1 MSKWDISKRDI
12 LRAAGWEIF
21 HDNDEKYCAVH
32 HLTGRIAT
40 IWIDIEQYITPRF
53 GQTED
58 FNIYA
63 EEVAYRLFD
72 CLQEP
77 HDWDKWFQKLDEEE
91 AQ

>member
-21 HDNDEKYCAVH
+21 HEGDEKYCAVH
-32 HLTGRIAT
+32 QLTGRIAT
-40 IWIDIEQYITPRF
+40 IWIDIEKHITPRF
-53 GQTED
+53 GETED

-72 CLQEP
+72 CLSEP
-77 HDWDKWFQKLDEEE
+77 HDWDKWFQQLDKEES
-91 AQ
+91 